1 MKRTGFP
8 VIQRAA
14 ALASFVL
21 LEASVLAAPT
31 STEVFN
37 RHFESIGGR
46 DAVARLQSVVARGTL
61 QEAEHEFT
69 FSLQLKPP
77 GLILLTASNNMGA
90 LFRHG
95 RDAQGRCWKQGP
107 QGVHEITG
115 RDAGELMDLCLGLHL
130 PGQVGLF
137 EKLTQAV
144 CEDDRDGD
152 REVIAI
158 GRKDSS
164 SPFPR
169 LLFDQTTGLLVR
181 AGESRFEDYRAVDGF
196 KVPFV
201 LRPDAR
207 TVLRVKSV
215 SFNEAVDDSVFEQ
228 PKGATPMPK
237 DGPMGPERCQTLLS
251 PPGKIEIV
259 RRPPPANFGRGA
271 LPSLPSFDPK
281 SSRHAQVDL
290 RGYELTGLDLSDRL
304 TDLLHADFDS
314 VTRWPATLPPGFDRD
329 RIMELGKDPGLGI
342 RKLHTQGITGKGIG
356 IGIID
361 QPLLVD
367 HEEYRDRLRL
377 YEEIHNPANS
387 PAQMHGPAVAS
398 IAVGRTVGVAP
409 DAELYYIAEQHGVF
423 TGPGKFDWDFTWLAQ
438 SIERLLEVNAGLP
451 ADRKIRVISISV
463 GWSPGQKGYAEAM
476 AAVEHARTQNVFI
489 VSTAIEQTHKL
500 AFHGLGREA
509 MSDPNDATSFG
520 PGSWWANIF
529 WGGQHRFGPRERLQV
544 PMDSRCLASPTGP
557 QDYVHY
563 YSAGWSWSV
572 PWIAG
577 LYALACQV
585 RSDLTPEVFWAEA
598 IRTGKTIRARH
609 EGQEVEFGAIA
620 EPAVLLES
628 LRRAGG
634 N

>member
-8 VIQRAA
+8 VAQCTA
-14 ALASFVL
+14 ALASLVL
-21 LEASVLAAPT
+21 LEAGVLAAPT
-31 STEVFN
+31 STEIFD
-37 RHFESIGGR
+37 RHFQSVGGCE
-46 DAVARLQSVVARGTL
+46 AVAKLQSVVARGTL
-61 QEAEHEFT
+61 QEAEHEFA

-77 GLILLTASNNMGA
+77 GLILLTASNNTGV

-95 RDAQGRCWKQGP
+95 RDAHAHCWKQGP
-107 QGVHEITG
+107 QGVRETTG
-115 RDAGELMDLCLGLHL
+115 QDAGELMDLCLGLHL
-130 PGQVGLF
+130 PGQVGLA
-137 EKLTQAV
+137 ETLTKAV
-144 CEDDRDGD
+144 CEEDRIGDRD
-152 REVIAI
+152 VIAI

-164 SPFPR
+164 GAFPR
-169 LLFDQTTGLLVR
+169 LLFDKTTGLLVR
-181 AGESRFEDYRAVDGF
+181 AGQSSFEDYRAVEGF

-201 LRPDAR
+201 VRPDAR

-215 SFNEAVDDSVFEQ
+215 SFNEAVDDSAFEQ

-237 DGPMGPERCQTLLS
+237 DGPLGPERYQTLLS
-251 PPGKIEIV
+251 PPGKLEIV

-290 RGYELTGLDLSDRL
+290 RGCDLTDLDLSGRL

-314 VTRWPATLPPGFDRD
+314 VTRWPAALPSGFDRD
-329 RIMELGKDPGLGI
+329 RIMELGKEPGLGI

-361 QPLLVD
+361 QPLLVN

-423 TGPGKFDWDFTWLAQ
+423 TGPGKFDWDFTWLAK
-438 SIERLLEVNAGLP
+438 SIERLLEMNAGLP

-463 GWSPGQKGYAEAM
+463 GWSPGQKGYDESM
-476 AAVEHARTQNVFI
+476 AAVEHARKENVFI

-509 MSDPNDATSFG
+509 LSDPNDANSFG
-520 PGSWWANIF
+520 PGSWWANLF
-529 WGGQHRFGPRERLQV
+529 WGGQHRFGPREKLQV

-585 RSDLTPEVFWAEA
+585 RPDLTPETFWTEA
-598 IRTGKTIRARH
+598 LRTGRTLRAVH

-620 EPAVLLES
+620 DPAALMKS